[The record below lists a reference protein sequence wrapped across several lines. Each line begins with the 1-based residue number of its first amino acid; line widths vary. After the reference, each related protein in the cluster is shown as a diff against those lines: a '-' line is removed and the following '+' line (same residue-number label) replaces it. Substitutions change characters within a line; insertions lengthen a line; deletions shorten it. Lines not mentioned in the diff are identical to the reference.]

1 MRFGVTLPQQ
11 GMEASPEALVR
22 AAQQAERLGYDSVW
36 ANERLLYP
44 VSPRSR
50 YPGSPDGA
58 LPAFC
63 RRTFTPLETLSYVAA
78 QTSRVALGTG
88 VVNMPLHNPVMLAR
102 QLATLDVLSGG
113 RLRVGLGQAWSVDEM
128 EAGGAVA
135 TERGPRADEF
145 LAVLK
150 RVWTTD
156 PADFR
161 GRHFTLPK
169 SILHP
174 KPIQQPHPPIY
185 LGAYAPKALARV
197 GRTADGWLPAGVPLA
212 ALGPM
217 MALIRETARAA
228 DRDPSALQLITFAF
242 VSILPGSPGQERP
255 DFVGTL
261 DEIKHDVAT
270 ARDLGVTEIILAP
283 GFASGELSLD
293 EYFRTLE
300 QLRAVA

>member
-1 MRFGVTLPQQ
+1 
-11 GMEASPEALVR
+11 MEASPEALVR
-22 AAQQAERLGYDSVW
+22 AAQQAEHLGYDSVW
-36 ANERLLYP
+36 ANERLLFP

-50 YPGSPDGA
+50 YPGTPDGA

-78 QTSRVALGTG
+78 HTSRVALGTG

-113 RLRVGLGQAWSVDEM
+113 RVRVGLGQAWSADEL

-135 TERGPRADEF
+135 AQRGSRADEF

-150 RVWTTD
+150 HVWTTD
-156 PADFR
+156 PAQFR
-161 GRHFTLPK
+161 GQHFTLPK
-169 SILHP
+169 SILQP

-185 LGAYAPKALARV
+185 LGAYAPGAVARV
-197 GRTADGWLPAGVPLA
+197 GRLADGWLPAGVPLA

-217 MALIRETARAA
+217 MAQIRETARDAG
-228 DRDPSALQLITFAF
+228 RDPSALQLITFAF
-242 VSILPGSPGQERP
+242 VGVLPASPGEGRP

-261 DEIKHDVAT
+261 DEIRHDVAT
-270 ARDLGVTEIILAP
+270 ARDLGVTEIIFAL
-283 GFASGELSLD
+283 GFASGELRLD
-293 EYFRTLE
+293 EYFRTLV